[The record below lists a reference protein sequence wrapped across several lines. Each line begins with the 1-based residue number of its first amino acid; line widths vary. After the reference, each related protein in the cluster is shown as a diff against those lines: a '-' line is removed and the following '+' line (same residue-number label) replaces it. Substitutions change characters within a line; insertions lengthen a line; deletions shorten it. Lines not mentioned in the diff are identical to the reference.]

1 MRLTKGNSFGNQQVR
16 KIRSAQVAGQR
27 YKVDTSQEMNS
38 YTERVKAWILKSRAW
53 MLEKQIAYHLV
64 MLDDP
69 FEQTLRD
76 FLIVRKK
83 LAR

>member
-1 MRLTKGNSFGNQQVR
+1 MESK
-16 KIRSAQVAGQR
+16 
-27 YKVDTSQEMNS
+27 S
-38 YTERVKAWILKSRAW
+38 YSERIKTWIHESRMW

-76 FLIVRKK
+76 FLVVRKK